1 MAAPVACGILIPR
14 PGIECRPSAVKAGV
28 LITGLPGNSL
38 SEFPFCPKAEKL
50 RTVLSEHLTVDT
62 ADSRKGHSCL

>member
-1 MAAPVACGILIPR
+1 MKFCHKM
-14 PGIECRPSAVKAGV
+14 EMFDSKVKAGV
-28 LITGLPGNSL
+28 LTSGLPGNSL
-38 SEFPFCPKAEKL
+38 SEFPFCPKAEEL